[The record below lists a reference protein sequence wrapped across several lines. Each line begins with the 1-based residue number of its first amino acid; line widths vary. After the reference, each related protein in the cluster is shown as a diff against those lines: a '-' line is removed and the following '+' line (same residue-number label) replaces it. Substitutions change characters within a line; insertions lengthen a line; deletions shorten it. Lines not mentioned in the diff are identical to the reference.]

1 MVFTSV
7 VDRIF
12 GDFYDQVFVGND
24 LSAALDDIVVEHEE
38 AKQRYTDAANEI
50 IKRFGLAGYVPEP
63 PKSMVTAQNEPAPKS
78 EPKSIITRHDSSLS
92 MLNAKGRV
100 ESYPVAQTT
109 ASMKV
114 SCLRFIVPRSK

>member
-12 GDFYDQVFVGND
+12 GNFYDQVFVGND

-63 PKSMVTAQNEPAPKS
+63 PKS
-78 EPKSIITRHDSSLS
+78 
-92 MLNAKGRV
+92 
-100 ESYPVAQTT
+100 VA
-109 ASMKV
+109 AAA
-114 SCLRFIVPRSK
+114 

>member
-1 MVFTSV
+1 MVFTRV

-12 GDFYDQVFVGND
+12 GDFYDQIFIGND
-24 LSAALDDIVVEHEE
+24 LSVVLDDIVVEHEE

-50 IKRFGLAGYVPEP
+50 IKRFGLAAYVPEP
-63 PKSMVTAQNEPAPKS
+63 PKSMATAQNERAPKS
-78 EPKSIITRHDSSLS
+78 EPKSIITRRGSSLS

-100 ESYPVAQTT
+100 ESYPIAQTT

-114 SCLRFIVPRSK
+114 SRLRFIVPRSK